1 MTTIN
6 TMALSDQQI
15 DAYDENGYLIIR
27 NVLSP
32 DEAVGLRR
40 IVQQQVQ
47 YNSYPPS
54 LKYPKPGKYTISGN
68 KLAEPGLSP
77 VAEHPAVVEAVECLL
92 GQPAYLTA
100 YVAYLRTPGDGGS
113 GPHCDYKRWRPVGSS
128 MNWMFSIIPLTD
140 FDLECGPFLVAP
152 ISHKLT
158 QVINKRARIW
168 DITRPDIAQL
178 SPFVDPELKAGDL
191 LLVNQHT
198 WHKAPAGIST
208 QDRCGIFN
216 KYCAVNSPPAAGY
229 YPYNNAALSALIDA
243 GQRLIPI
250 CFDQSIITTRLLID
264 CPSGRESKF
273 LLLYDDESDCWE
285 LPDGVGWEE
294 ENLVGWDIGARIGSL
309 QALIETQLDIF
320 IPWMSYIA
328 DIEKEGGV
336 CRVYGYLDQYC
347 SFDSLTKGGI
357 RCDWFTEYQ
366 LQHMLG

>member
-15 DAYDENGYLIIR
+15 DAYDEKGYLIIR

-54 LKYPKPGKYTISGN
+54 LKYPKPGKYTISG
-68 KLAEPGLSP
+68 
-77 VAEHPAVVEAVECLL
+77 
-92 GQPAYLTA
+92 
-100 YVAYLRTPGDGGS
+100 DGGP

-152 ISHKLT
+152 RSHKLT

-178 SPFVDPELKAGDL
+178 SPFVDLELKAGDL
-191 LLVNQHT
+191 PLVNQHT

-229 YPYNNAALSALIDA
+229 YPYNNAALSALSDA
-243 GQRLIPI
+243 GKRLIPI

-264 CPSGRESKF
+264 CPSSRESKF
-273 LLLYDDESDCWE
+273 LLLYDDESDWW
-285 LPDGVGWEE
+285 GRMGRRKSNW
-294 ENLVGWDIGARIGSL
+294 
-309 QALIETQLDIF
+309 
-320 IPWMSYIA
+320 
-328 DIEKEGGV
+328 
-336 CRVYGYLDQYC
+336 
-347 SFDSLTKGGI
+347 
-357 RCDWFTEYQ
+357 
-366 LQHMLG
+366 LGHWGEDRFSASAH